1 MVSCERGSFPTACI
15 TRGGS
20 APSSPPPHRQLDA
33 CKRRCSRAAK
43 CRRCTMI
50 SMRARFYDSHAEGEN
65 NASVAPET
73 LSIGSSLFEI
83 RDDCRAL

>member
-1 MVSCERGSFPTACI
+1 
-15 TRGGS
+15 
-20 APSSPPPHRQLDA
+20 
-33 CKRRCSRAAK
+33 
-43 CRRCTMI
+43 MI
-50 SMRARFYDSHAEGEN
+50 SMRARFYYSHAEGEN

>member
-1 MVSCERGSFPTACI
+1 
-15 TRGGS
+15 
-20 APSSPPPHRQLDA
+20 
-33 CKRRCSRAAK
+33 
-43 CRRCTMI
+43 MI

>member
-1 MVSCERGSFPTACI
+1 V
-15 TRGGS
+15 
-20 APSSPPPHRQLDA
+20 PPPHLHPIGSWTHAKGAALGRQ
-33 CKRRCSRAAK
+33 SVAAV
-43 CRRCTMI
+43 TMI